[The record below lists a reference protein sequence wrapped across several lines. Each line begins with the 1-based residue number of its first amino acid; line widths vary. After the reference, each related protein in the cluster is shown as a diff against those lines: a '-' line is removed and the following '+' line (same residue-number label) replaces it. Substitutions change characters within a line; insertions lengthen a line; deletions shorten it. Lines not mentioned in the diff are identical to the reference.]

1 MTPNLYDD
9 NQVEQVLKDR
19 IEQKMQ
25 SQSWYQKFSNTA
37 TSIGTLVAT
46 LLFIVISA
54 GVEIPSE
61 YMVYVLVAI
70 QVLGVLGIRITPN
83 GVTKSTE
90 AALLGGKHR
99 G

>member
-9 NQVEQVLKDR
+9 SQVEQVLKER
-19 IEQKMQ
+19 IEQKLQ

-54 GVEIPSE
+54 GIEIPQE
-61 YMVYVLVAI
+61 YMVWVLVGI
-70 QVLGVLGIRITPN
+70 QVLGTIGIRITPN

-90 AALLGGKHR
+90 SVLLGGKHR
-99 G
+99 T